1 MPPRSFATLAARISS
16 WTIKGVLT
24 ALVLVAG
31 LGFGRQVLRWWS
43 ADRRQSSAASA
54 TPWAD
59 DGLGDPAQPHVLR
72 FGNQGQSLRRQTI
85 SGDQAAARAAL
96 LDGCR
101 RLLQSEPAGGA
112 AADRAAGKADRA
124 LLEALRRLR
133 PTAEEPGKWRL
144 YDLPGSLPLVVGI
157 REGKAAGHSD
167 AQAQLAEP
175 TPGAVICGLAIPLAT
190 KVWTLYTFQPDSDA
204 AGANSGGANIPIPP
218 GSGRIGSMQ
227 VSQGGAITAFSGPDR
242 ADQWRQ
248 FYDDWFG
255 QHGWKAAGAWQRTGS
270 IWLLHYT
277 ASDPR
282 QPAVA
287 DIRLSPDGRG
297 QCTGLLMT
305 SPGEF

>member
-190 KVWTLYTFQPDSDA
+190 KCGPYTRFSRIRTPR
-204 AGANSGGANIPIPP
+204 
-218 GSGRIGSMQ
+218 GRIP
-227 VSQGGAITAFSGPDR
+227 GGRTY
-242 ADQWRQ
+242 Q
-248 FYDDWFG
+248 F
-255 QHGWKAAGAWQRTGS
+255 HPVVVELVRC
-270 IWLLHYT
+270 
-277 ASDPR
+277 R
-282 QPAVA
+282 
-287 DIRLSPDGRG
+287 
-297 QCTGLLMT
+297 
-305 SPGEF
+305 